1 MAGKSGI
8 IRELGENGLLLPE
21 MVNNGLNA
29 NDQVKYFF
37 TLLQTAQSHADHPNL
52 EFTNLSRERETAGIE
67 SDIFDRVVAGAKK
80 TGHAIY
86 QVPELIAVLGEVRR
100 CFVTM
105 QLPIVT
111 NGLPEANDYDLRMEK
126 LLDELP
132 VTHEDAISGRTIADI
147 TMGDPAGPD
156 SLHLLLM
163 DMHKS
168 LNKLQKMIST
178 ENIAGAMTYNLQEQD
193 KGFIQAFMSGLNRT
207 APLKFDHAGLGT
219 TATRTN
225 NRLVLQND
233 IGLTDAHVLVIHV
246 EPEQINITYTDI
258 HMPRLQFF
266 QGLFDSWNV
275 KWEDTRSRKGDEDFE
290 KKLYHLSTG
299 YFYAKDVEEQ
309 RKFLEFFGS
318 RIVFLIDWNR
328 ARKRLRSFLPNKD
341 CVTVLRWAAEHEVGH
356 VGFLQL
362 GGDKLIY
369 DGLEMAARIPL
380 RYGEPLY
387 QILGRERTIEYFQ
400 WVLNAATKGLLANH
414 SRLLIQ
420 DEIKAELLRYF
431 HSAHENLM
439 EICEQHAT
447 LTVEVAM
454 AVRDALLHI
463 QRKENSQ
470 FTERTARRA
479 KIWESE
485 ADSLVSKVR
494 SLSMRFEAARQ
505 YTDLINVADDALD
518 FLEEA
523 SFFTTLVPRSTHSEK
538 MLKEIVMLG
547 DIAVKG
553 CQEYLKAVI
562 ASQYVHKGYSR
573 EEMQDF
579 IRAIDGVI
587 STERE
592 ADEALRNAEKVILA
606 ETTDY
611 KELRVFFEIARVIE
625 ESTNSLMKAAFVLRN
640 NILESLN
647 W

>member
-21 MVNNGLNA
+21 MVNSGLTA

-37 TLLQTAQSHADHPNL
+37 TLLQTAQLHSDHPNL
-52 EFTNLSRERETAGIE
+52 EYTNLSREREAAGIE
-67 SDIFDRVVAGAKK
+67 SDIFDRVVAGSKM
-80 TGHAIY
+80 TVPQVY
-86 QVPELIAVLGEVRR
+86 QVPELGTILGEVKR
-100 CFVTM
+100 CFHVM
-105 QLPIVT
+105 QLPIAK
-111 NGLPEANDYDLRMEK
+111 NGLPETEDYDMRMKNLLAK
-126 LLDELP
+126 LPDS
-132 VTHEDAISGRTIADI
+132 HEEEISARTIAGI
-147 TMGDPAGPD
+147 TLGDPGGPD
-156 SLHLLLM
+156 SLHHLLM

-168 LNKLQKMIST
+168 LNNLQNLIST

-193 KGFIQAFMSGLNRT
+193 KSLVMAFMSGINRT
-207 APLKFDHAGLGT
+207 APLKFDHPGLGT

-225 NRLVLQND
+225 GRLVLQND

-246 EPEQINITYTDI
+246 ETTRVNITYTDI

-266 QGLFDSWNV
+266 QGLFDSWNMM
-275 KWEDTRSRKGDEDFE
+275 WEDTRSRKGDENFE
-290 KKLYHLSTG
+290 KRIFHLSIG
-299 YFYAKDVEEQ
+299 SYPAKDEEEQ
-309 RKFLEFFGS
+309 REFLEFLGS

-341 CVTVLRWAAEHEVGH
+341 CATVLRWAAEHEVGH

-362 GGDKLIY
+362 GGEKLIY

-387 QILGRERTIEYFQ
+387 QILGREKTIEYFQ
-400 WVLNAATKGLLANH
+400 WVFNAAAKGLLANH

-485 ADSLVSKVR
+485 ADKLVSKVR

-538 MLKEIVMLG
+538 LLQELVMLG
-547 DIAVKG
+547 EIAVKG
-553 CQEYLKAVI
+553 SQEYLKAVI
-562 ASQYVHKGYSR
+562 ASQYMHKGYSR

-579 IRAIDGVI
+579 IRSIDGVI
-587 STERE
+587 SMERE

-606 ETTDY
+606 ESTDY
-611 KELRVFFEIARVIE
+611 KELRVFFEIARFIE
-625 ESTNSLMKAAFVLRN
+625 SSTNSLMKAAFGLRN

>member
-8 IRELGENGLLLPE
+8 IRELGESGLLLPE
-21 MVNNGLNA
+21 MVNAGLTA

-37 TLLQTAQSHADHPNL
+37 TLLQTVQLHSDHPNL
-52 EFTNLSRERETAGIE
+52 ECTNLLREREAAGIE
-67 SDIFDRVVAGAKK
+67 SDIFDRVVTGAKK
-80 TGHAIY
+80 TGPLLY
-86 QVPELIAVLGEVRR
+86 QVPELVAILSEVKR
-100 CFVTM
+100 CFYVM
-105 QLPIVT
+105 QLPIVK
-111 NGLPEANDYDLRMEK
+111 NCLPEAEDYDMRMKK
-126 LLDELP
+126 LLEELP
-132 VTHEDAISGRTIADI
+132 DSHKEAISGRAIADI
-147 TMGDPAGPD
+147 TRGDPGGPD

-168 LNKLQKMIST
+168 LNNLQKLIST

-193 KGFIQAFMSGLNRT
+193 KDLVLAFMSGVNRT
-207 APLKFDHAGLGT
+207 VPLKFDHPGLGT

-225 NRLVLQND
+225 GRLVLQND

-246 EPEQINITYTDI
+246 ELTQINITYTDI

-266 QGLFDSWNV
+266 QGLFDSWNMT
-275 KWEDTRSRKGDEDFE
+275 WEDTRSRKGDKNFE
-290 KKLYHLSTG
+290 KKLFHLSMGSYHT
-299 YFYAKDVEEQ
+299 KDEEEQ
-309 RKFLEFFGS
+309 RRFLEFLGS

-341 CVTVLRWAAEHEVGH
+341 CVTVLRWSAEHEVGH

-387 QILGRERTIEYFQ
+387 QILGREKTIEYFQ
-400 WVLNAATKGLLANH
+400 WVFNAAAKGLLANH

-463 QRKENSQ
+463 QRKEISQ

-485 ADSLVSKVR
+485 ADNLVSKIR
-494 SLSMRFEAARQ
+494 SLSVRFEAARH

-538 MLKEIVMLG
+538 MLQELVMLG
-547 DIAVKG
+547 EIAVKG
-553 CQEYLKAVI
+553 SQEYLKAVI

-587 STERE
+587 SMERE
-592 ADEALRNAEKVILA
+592 ADEVLRTTERVILA

-611 KELRVFFEIARVIE
+611 KELLVFFEIARIIE
-625 ESTNSLMKAAFVLRN
+625 DSTNSLMKAAFVLRN

>member
-1 MAGKSGI
+1 M
-8 IRELGENGLLLPE
+8 
-21 MVNNGLNA
+21 
-29 NDQVKYFF
+29 Y
-37 TLLQTAQSHADHPNL
+37 
-52 EFTNLSRERETAGIE
+52 LS
-67 SDIFDRVVAGAKK
+67 
-80 TGHAIY
+80 
-86 QVPELIAVLGEVRR
+86 LITVLGEVKR
-100 CFVTM
+100 CFLAM
-105 QLPIVT
+105 HLPIVT
-111 NGLPEANDYDLRMEK
+111 KCLPEADDYDLRMKMLLEK
-126 LLDELP
+126 LP
-132 VTHEDAISGRTIADI
+132 VTHDVISGRVIADI
-147 TMGDPAGPD
+147 TLGDPAGPD

-193 KGFIQAFMSGLNRT
+193 KCLIQAFMSGLNRT

-246 EPEQINITYTDI
+246 ETPQINITYTDI

-275 KWEDTRSRKGDEDFE
+275 IWEDTRSRKGDEDFE

-299 YFYAKDVEEQ
+299 SYYAKDEEEQ
-309 RKFLEFFGS
+309 RKFLEFLGS

-387 QILGRERTIEYFQ
+387 QILGREKTIEYFQ
-400 WVLNAATKGLLANH
+400 WVFNAAAKGLLANH

-463 QRKENSQ
+463 QRKEDSQ

-485 ADSLVSKVR
+485 ADNLVSKVR
-494 SLSMRFEAARQ
+494 SLSIRFEAARQ

-538 MLKEIVMLG
+538 MLKELVMLG
-547 DIAVKG
+547 EIAVKG

-611 KELRVFFEIARVIE
+611 KELRVFFEIARIIE
-625 ESTNSLMKAAFVLRN
+625 DSTNSLMKAAFVLRN

>member
-1 MAGKSGI
+1 MAGKAGI
-8 IRELGENGLLLPE
+8 IRELGESGLLLPE
-21 MVNNGLNA
+21 MVNAGLTA

-37 TLLQTAQSHADHPNL
+37 TLLQAAQSHSDHPNL
-52 EFTNLSRERETAGIE
+52 ECANLSREREAAGIE
-67 SDIFDRVVAGAKK
+67 SDAFDRVVGGAKK
-80 TGHAIY
+80 TGTSLY
-86 QVPELIAVLGEVRR
+86 QVPELGNIIDEVKR
-100 CFVTM
+100 CFREM
-105 QLPIVT
+105 QLPIAK
-111 NGLPEANDYDLRMEK
+111 NGLPEAERYQVRLQALYDK
-126 LLDELP
+126 LPDTRE
-132 VTHEDAISGRTIADI
+132 EAISGRAIADI
-147 TMGDPAGPD
+147 TMGDPSGPD
-156 SLHLLLM
+156 SLHVLLI

-168 LNKLQKMIST
+168 LNNLQKMIST
-178 ENIAGAMTYNLQEQD
+178 ENIAGAMTYNLQETD
-193 KGFIQAFMSGLNRT
+193 KYLVQAFMSGLNRT
-207 APLKFDHAGLGT
+207 APLKFDHPGLGT
-219 TATRTN
+219 TATRGN
-225 NRLVLQND
+225 DRLVLQND

-246 EPEQINITYTDI
+246 QQMDVHITYTDI

-266 QGLFDSWNV
+266 QGLFDTRDMVWD
-275 KWEDTRSRKGDEDFE
+275 DTRSRKGEEVFE

-299 YFYAKDVEEQ
+299 SYHANNEEEL
-309 RKFLEFFGS
+309 KFFLDFLGS

-341 CVTVLRWAAEHEVGH
+341 CVTVLRWAAEHDVGH
-356 VGFLQL
+356 VGFLQI
-362 GGDKLIY
+362 GGEKLIY

-380 RYGEPLY
+380 RYGEPLF
-387 QILGRERTIEYFQ
+387 QILGREKTIEYFQ
-400 WVLNAATKGLLANH
+400 WVFNAAAKGLLANH

-463 QRKENSQ
+463 QRKENIQ
-470 FTERTARRA
+470 FIERTARRA

-485 ADSLVSKVR
+485 ADNLVSKVR
-494 SLSMRFEAARQ
+494 SLSLRFEAARQ

-523 SFFTTLVPRSTHSEK
+523 SFFTTLVPRSTHSGK
-538 MLKEIVMLG
+538 MLKELVILG
-547 DIAVKG
+547 EIAVKG
-553 CQEYLKAVI
+553 SQEFLKAVI

-587 STERE
+587 SVERE
-592 ADEALRNAEKVILA
+592 ADDALRSAEKVILA

-611 KELRVFFEIARVIE
+611 KELWVFFEISRVIE
-625 ESTNSLMKAAFVLRN
+625 DSTNSLMKAAFVLRN

>member
-1 MAGKSGI
+1 MK
-8 IRELGENGLLLPE
+8 
-21 MVNNGLNA
+21 M
-29 NDQVKYFF
+29 
-37 TLLQTAQSHADHPNL
+37 
-52 EFTNLSRERETAGIE
+52 LS
-67 SDIFDRVVAGAKK
+67 V
-80 TGHAIY
+80 
-86 QVPELIAVLGEVRR
+86 AVL
-100 CFVTM
+100 
-105 QLPIVT
+105 
-111 NGLPEANDYDLRMEK
+111 
-126 LLDELP
+126 
-132 VTHEDAISGRTIADI
+132 IADI
-147 TMGDPAGPD
+147 TLGDPAGPD

-168 LNKLQKMIST
+168 LNNLQKMIST

-193 KGFIQAFMSGLNRT
+193 KCLIQAFMSGLNRT
-207 APLKFDHAGLGT
+207 APLKFDHPGLGT

-246 EPEQINITYTDI
+246 EPAQINITYTDI

-275 KWEDTRSRKGDEDFE
+275 IWEDTRSRKGDEDFE

-299 YFYAKDVEEQ
+299 SYYAKDEEEQ
-309 RKFLEFFGS
+309 RKFLEFLGS

-387 QILGRERTIEYFQ
+387 QILGREKTIEYFQ
-400 WVLNAATKGLLANH
+400 WVFNAAAKGLLANH

-485 ADSLVSKVR
+485 ADNLVSKVR
-494 SLSMRFEAARQ
+494 SLSIRFEAARQ

-538 MLKEIVMLG
+538 MLKELVMLG
-547 DIAVKG
+547 EIAVKG

-611 KELRVFFEIARVIE
+611 KELRVFFEIARIIE
-625 ESTNSLMKAAFVLRN
+625 DSTNSLMKAAFVLRN

>member
-1 MAGKSGI
+1 MVGKFSI
-8 IRELGENGLLLPE
+8 IRELGESGLLLPG
-21 MVNNGLNA
+21 MVNDGLTA
-29 NDQVKYFF
+29 NDQAKYFF
-37 TLLQTAQSHADHPNL
+37 TLLQAAQIHADLPDL
-52 EFTNLSRERETAGIE
+52 EGTNLSREREVAGIG
-67 SDIFDRVVAGAKK
+67 SDCFDRVVAGSKK
-80 TGHAIY
+80 TGPQMY
-86 QVPELIAVLGEVRR
+86 RVPELVTILGEVKR
-100 CFVTM
+100 CFLAM
-105 QLPIVT
+105 QLPIT
-111 NGLPEANDYDLRMEK
+111 KGGLPEAEDYDKRTKK

-132 VTHEDAISGRTIADI
+132 NSQGETISGTAIADI
-147 TMGDPAGPD
+147 TRGDPGGPD

-168 LNKLQKMIST
+168 LNRLQKMIST

-193 KGFIQAFMSGLNRT
+193 KHLVLAFMSGLNRT
-207 APLKFDHAGLGT
+207 APLKFDHPGLGT
-219 TATRTN
+219 TATRSN
-225 NRLVLQND
+225 GRLVLQND
-233 IGLTDAHVLVIHV
+233 IGLTDAHVLVIHAGPT
-246 EPEQINITYTDI
+246 EINITYTDI

-266 QGLFDSWNV
+266 QALFDSWDVN
-275 KWEDTRSRKGDEDFE
+275 WEDTRSRKGDENFE
-290 KKLYHLSTG
+290 KRLFHLSIG
-299 YFYAKDVEEQ
+299 SYHAKDEEEQ
-309 RKFLEFFGS
+309 REFLEFLGS

-356 VGFLQL
+356 VGFLQV
-362 GGDKLIY
+362 GGEKLVY

-387 QILGRERTIEYFQ
+387 QILGREKTIEYFS
-400 WVLNAATKGLLANH
+400 WVFNAAATGLLAHH
-414 SRLLIQ
+414 SLLLIQ

-454 AVRDALLHI
+454 SVRDALLHI
-463 QRKENSQ
+463 QRKENNQ

-494 SLSMRFEAARQ
+494 SLSLRFEAARQ

-523 SFFTTLVPRSTHSEK
+523 CFFSTLVPKSTHSEK
-538 MLKEIVMLG
+538 MLHALVMLG
-547 DIAVKG
+547 EIAVKG
-553 CQEYLKAVI
+553 SQEYLKAVI
-562 ASQYVHKGYSR
+562 SSQYVHKGYSR

-587 STERE
+587 SMERE
-592 ADEALRNAEKVILA
+592 ADDALRNAERIILA

-611 KELRVFFEIARVIE
+611 KELRVFFEIARIIE
-625 ESTNSLMKAAFVLRN
+625 CSTNSLMKAAFGLRN
-640 NILESLN
+640 NILEGLN

>member
-8 IRELGENGLLLPE
+8 IRELGESGLLLPE
-21 MVNNGLNA
+21 MVNSGLTA

-37 TLLQTAQSHADHPNL
+37 TLLQTAQTHADHPNL
-52 EFTNLSRERETAGIE
+52 EYTNLSREREAAGIE
-67 SDIFDRVVAGAKK
+67 SGIFDHVVSGAKR
-80 TGHAIY
+80 TGPATY
-86 QVPELIAVLGEVRR
+86 LVPELVAILGEVRR
-100 CFVTM
+100 CFHVM
-105 QLPIVT
+105 QLPIT
-111 NGLPEANDYDLRMEK
+111 RNEPAEAEDYMARMNK

-132 VTHEDAISGRTIADI
+132 EPDENTISGRAIADI
-147 TMGDPAGPD
+147 TRGDPSGPD
-156 SLHLLLM
+156 SLHVLLM

-168 LNKLQKMIST
+168 LNNLQKLIST
-178 ENIAGAMTYNLQEQD
+178 ENIAGAMTYNLPEED
-193 KGFIQAFMSGLNRT
+193 KCFIRAFMSGVNRT
-207 APLKFDHAGLGT
+207 APLKFDHPGLGT
-219 TATRTN
+219 TATRSN
-225 NRLVLQND
+225 GRIVIQND
-233 IGLTDAHVLVIHV
+233 IGLTDAHILVIHV
-246 EPEQINITYTDI
+246 EQTHVSIKYTDI

-266 QGLFDSWNV
+266 QGLFESWNMV
-275 KWEDTRSRKGDEDFE
+275 WDDTRSRKGDASFE
-290 KKLYHLSTG
+290 KRLFHLSTG
-299 YFYAKDVEEQ
+299 SFLAKDEEEQ
-309 RKFLEFFGS
+309 RNFLEFLGS

-341 CVTVLRWAAEHEVGH
+341 SVAVIRWAAEHEVGH

-362 GGDKLIY
+362 GGEQLIY

-387 QILGRERTIEYFQ
+387 QILGRERTLEYFQ
-400 WVLNAATKGLLANH
+400 WVFNAAAKGLLANH

-463 QRKENSQ
+463 QRKENGQ

-479 KIWESE
+479 KVWESE
-485 ADSLVSKVR
+485 ADNLVSKVR
-494 SLSMRFEAARQ
+494 SLSLRFEAARQ

-538 MLKEIVMLG
+538 MLMDLVRLGEIAL
-547 DIAVKG
+547 KG
-553 CQEYLKAVI
+553 SQEYLKAVI
-562 ASQYVHKGYSR
+562 ASQYMHKGYSR

-587 STERE
+587 SMERE

-611 KELRVFFEIARVIE
+611 KELRVFFEIARIIE
-625 ESTNSLMKAAFVLRN
+625 SSTNSLMKAAFVLRN

>member
-8 IRELGENGLLLPE
+8 IRELGESGLLLPE
-21 MVNNGLNA
+21 MVNAGLTA

-37 TLLQTAQSHADHPNL
+37 TLLQTVQLHSDHPNL
-52 EFTNLSRERETAGIE
+52 ECTNLLREREAAGIE
-67 SDIFDRVVAGAKK
+67 SDIFDRVVTGAKK
-80 TGHAIY
+80 TGPLLY
-86 QVPELIAVLGEVRR
+86 QVPELVAILSEVKR
-100 CFVTM
+100 CFYVM
-105 QLPIVT
+105 QLPIVK
-111 NGLPEANDYDLRMEK
+111 NGLPEAEDYDMRMKK
-126 LLDELP
+126 LLEELP
-132 VTHEDAISGRTIADI
+132 DSHEEAISGRAIADI
-147 TMGDPAGPD
+147 TRGDPGGPD

-168 LNKLQKMIST
+168 LNNLQKLIST

-193 KGFIQAFMSGLNRT
+193 KGLVLAFMSGVNRT
-207 APLKFDHAGLGT
+207 VPLKFDHPGLGT

-225 NRLVLQND
+225 GRLVLQND

-246 EPEQINITYTDI
+246 ELTQINITYTDI

-266 QGLFDSWNV
+266 QGLFDSWNMT
-275 KWEDTRSRKGDEDFE
+275 WEDTRSRKGDENFE
-290 KKLYHLSTG
+290 KKLFHLSMGSYHT
-299 YFYAKDVEEQ
+299 KDEEEQ
-309 RKFLEFFGS
+309 RRFLEFLGS

-341 CVTVLRWAAEHEVGH
+341 CVTVLRWSAEHEVGH

-387 QILGRERTIEYFQ
+387 QILGREKTIEYFQ
-400 WVLNAATKGLLANH
+400 WVFNAAAKGLLANH

-463 QRKENSQ
+463 QRKEISQ

-485 ADSLVSKVR
+485 ADNLVSKIR
-494 SLSMRFEAARQ
+494 SLSVRFEAARH

-538 MLKEIVMLG
+538 MLQELVMLG
-547 DIAVKG
+547 EIAVKG
-553 CQEYLKAVI
+553 SQEYLKAVI

-587 STERE
+587 NMERE
-592 ADEALRNAEKVILA
+592 ADEVLRTTERVILA

-611 KELRVFFEIARVIE
+611 KELLVFFEIARIIE
-625 ESTNSLMKAAFVLRN
+625 DSTNSLMKAAFVLRN

>member
-1 MAGKSGI
+1 MAGKSSI

-21 MVNNGLNA
+21 MVNAGLTA

-37 TLLQTAQSHADHPNL
+37 TLLQAAQSHSDHPNL
-52 EFTNLSRERETAGIE
+52 EYTTLSREREAAGIE

-80 TGHAIY
+80 TGILMY
-86 QVPELIAVLGEVRR
+86 QVPELGNILGEVKR
-100 CFVTM
+100 CFLAM
-105 QLPIVT
+105 QLPVEK
-111 NGLPEANDYDLRMEK
+111 NGLPEAERYHERIQTLFAK
-126 LLDELP
+126 LPGTNE
-132 VTHEDAISGRTIADI
+132 EAISGKEIADI
-147 TMGDPAGPD
+147 TVGDPGGPD

-178 ENIAGAMTYNLQEQD
+178 DNIAGAMTYNLQEPD
-193 KGFIQAFMSGLNRT
+193 KCLVRAFMSGLNRT
-207 APLKFDHAGLGT
+207 APVKFEHPGLGT
-219 TATRTN
+219 TATRAN
-225 NRLVLQND
+225 GRLVLQND

-246 EPEQINITYTDI
+246 EQTHTNITYTDI

-266 QGLFDSWNV
+266 QGLFDSWDMV
-275 KWEDTRSRKGDEDFE
+275 WDDTRSRKGEADFE

-299 YFYAKDVEEQ
+299 SYHAKGEEEQ
-309 RKFLEFFGS
+309 KKFLEFLGS

-356 VGFLQL
+356 VGFLQI
-362 GGDKLIY
+362 GGEKMIY

-387 QILGRERTIEYFQ
+387 QILGRDKTIEYFQ
-400 WVLNAATKGLLANH
+400 WVFSSAAKGLLANQ

-454 AVRDALLHI
+454 AVRDALLQI
-463 QRKENSQ
+463 QRKDNSQ

-479 KIWESE
+479 KIWERE
-485 ADSLVSKVR
+485 ADNLVSKVR
-494 SLSMRFEAARQ
+494 SLSLRFEAARQ

-523 SFFTTLVPRSTHSEK
+523 SFFTTLVPKSTHSEK
-538 MLKEIVMLG
+538 MLTELVILG
-547 DIAVKG
+547 EIAVKG
-553 CQEYLKAVI
+553 SQEYLKAVI

-587 STERE
+587 SMERE
-592 ADEALRNAEKVILA
+592 ADEALRNSEKVILV

-611 KELRVFFEIARVIE
+611 KELRVFFEIARIIE
-625 ESTNSLMKAAFVLRN
+625 NSTNSLMKAAFALRN

>member
-8 IRELGENGLLLPE
+8 IFELGESGLLLPE
-21 MVNNGLNA
+21 MVNAGLTA

-37 TLLQTAQSHADHPNL
+37 TLLQTAQVHSDHPDL
-52 EFTNLSRERETAGIE
+52 ECTNLSREREATGIE
-67 SDIFDRVVAGAKK
+67 SDIFDHVVPGTKK
-80 TGHAIY
+80 TGPLLY
-86 QVPELIAVLGEVRR
+86 QVPELVPILAEVKR
-100 CFVTM
+100 CFHVM
-105 QLPIVT
+105 QLPVAK
-111 NGLPEANDYDLRMEK
+111 NGLPEAEDFDKRMNK
-126 LLDELP
+126 LLKELP
-132 VTHEDAISGRTIADI
+132 DSHEDTISGRVIEDI
-147 TMGDPAGPD
+147 TRGDPGGPD

-168 LNKLQKMIST
+168 LNNLQKLIST

-193 KGFIQAFMSGLNRT
+193 KGHVLAFMSGVNRT
-207 APLKFDHAGLGT
+207 APLKFDHPGLGT

-225 NRLVLQND
+225 GRLVLQND

-246 EPEQINITYTDI
+246 EQAQINITYTDI

-266 QGLFDSWNV
+266 QGLFDSWNMT
-275 KWEDTRSRKGDEDFE
+275 WEDTRSRKGGATFE
-290 KKLYHLSTG
+290 KRLFHLSMGSYLT
-299 YFYAKDVEEQ
+299 KDEEEQ
-309 RKFLEFFGS
+309 RRFLEFLGS

-341 CVTVLRWAAEHEVGH
+341 CVTVLRWSAEHEVGH
-356 VGFLQL
+356 VGFHQL

-387 QILGRERTIEYFQ
+387 QILGREKTIEYFQ
-400 WVLNAATKGLLANH
+400 WVFNAAAKGLLANH

-454 AVRDALLHI
+454 VVRDALLHI

-470 FTERTARRA
+470 FNERTARRA

-485 ADSLVSKVR
+485 ADNLVSKVR
-494 SLSMRFEAARQ
+494 SLSLRFEAARE
-505 YTDLINVADDALD
+505 YTELINVADDALD

-538 MLKEIVMLG
+538 MLQELVMLG
-547 DIAVKG
+547 EIAVKG
-553 CQEYLKAVI
+553 SQGYLKAVI
-562 ASQYVHKGYSR
+562 ASQYMHKGYSR

-579 IRAIDGVI
+579 IRAIDSVI
-587 STERE
+587 SMERE
-592 ADEALRNAEKVILA
+592 ADEALRTTERVILA

-611 KELRVFFEIARVIE
+611 KELLVFFEIARIIE
-625 ESTNSLMKAAFVLRN
+625 DSTNSLMKAAFVLRN

>member
-8 IRELGENGLLLPE
+8 IRELGESGLLLPE
-21 MVNNGLNA
+21 MVNAGLTA

-37 TLLQTAQSHADHPNL
+37 TLLQTAQTHSDHPNL
-52 EFTNLSRERETAGIE
+52 ECSNLSREREAAGIE
-67 SDIFDRVVAGAKK
+67 SDLFDRVVTGTKK
-80 TGHAIY
+80 TGPQIY
-86 QVPELIAVLGEVRR
+86 QVPELVTILGEVKR
-100 CFVTM
+100 CFHVM
-105 QLPIVT
+105 QLPIAK
-111 NGLPEANDYDLRMEK
+111 NGLPEAEDYDKRIKK
-126 LLDELP
+126 LLEELP
-132 VTHEDAISGRTIADI
+132 DSHKDAISGRAIADI
-147 TMGDPAGPD
+147 TVGDPSGPD

-163 DMHKS
+163 GMHKS
-168 LNKLQKMIST
+168 LNNLQKMIST

-193 KGFIQAFMSGLNRT
+193 KCFILAFMSGVNRT
-207 APLKFDHAGLGT
+207 APLKFDHPGLGT

-225 NRLVLQND
+225 GRLVIQND

-246 EPEQINITYTDI
+246 EPTRVNITYTDI

-266 QGLFDSWNV
+266 QGLFDSWNII
-275 KWEDTRSRKGDEDFE
+275 WEDTRSRKGDQNFE
-290 KKLYHLSTG
+290 KRLFHLSTG
-299 YFYAKDVEEQ
+299 SYHAKDEEEQ
-309 RKFLEFFGS
+309 RKFLEFLGS

-362 GGDKLIY
+362 GGEKLIY
-369 DGLEMAARIPL
+369 DGLEMAVRIPL
-380 RYGEPLY
+380 RYGEPLN
-387 QILGRERTIEYFQ
+387 QILGREKTIEYFQ
-400 WVLNAATKGLLANH
+400 WVFNAAAKGLLANH

-470 FTERTARRA
+470 FIERTARRA

-485 ADSLVSKVR
+485 ADNLVSKVR

-538 MLKEIVMLG
+538 MLKELVMLG
-547 DIAVKG
+547 EIAVKG
-553 CQEYLKAVI
+553 SQEYLKAVI

-579 IRAIDGVI
+579 IRAIDDVI
-587 STERE
+587 SMERE

-611 KELRVFFEIARVIE
+611 KELWVFFEIARIIE
-625 ESTNSLMKAAFVLRN
+625 DSTNSLMKAAFVLRH

>member
-8 IRELGENGLLLPE
+8 IRELGESGLLLPE
-21 MVNNGLNA
+21 MVNAGLTA

-37 TLLQTAQSHADHPNL
+37 TLLQTVQLHSDHPNL
-52 EFTNLSRERETAGIE
+52 ECTNLLREREAAGIE
-67 SDIFDRVVAGAKK
+67 SDIFDRVVTGAKK
-80 TGHAIY
+80 TGPLLY
-86 QVPELIAVLGEVRR
+86 QVPELVAILSEVKR
-100 CFVTM
+100 CFYVM
-105 QLPIVT
+105 QLPIVK
-111 NGLPEANDYDLRMEK
+111 NCLPEAEDYDMRMKK
-126 LLDELP
+126 LLEELP
-132 VTHEDAISGRTIADI
+132 DSHKEAISGRAIADI
-147 TMGDPAGPD
+147 TRGDPGGPD

-168 LNKLQKMIST
+168 LNNLQKLIST

-193 KGFIQAFMSGLNRT
+193 KDLVLAFMSGVNRT
-207 APLKFDHAGLGT
+207 VPLKFDHPGLGT

-225 NRLVLQND
+225 GRLVLQND

-246 EPEQINITYTDI
+246 ELTQINITYTDI

-266 QGLFDSWNV
+266 QGLFDSWNMT
-275 KWEDTRSRKGDEDFE
+275 WEDTRSRKGDENFE
-290 KKLYHLSTG
+290 KKLFHLSMGSYHT
-299 YFYAKDVEEQ
+299 KDEEEQ
-309 RKFLEFFGS
+309 RRFLEFLGS

-341 CVTVLRWAAEHEVGH
+341 CVTVLRWSAEHEVGH

-387 QILGRERTIEYFQ
+387 QILGREKTIEYFQ
-400 WVLNAATKGLLANH
+400 WVFNAAAKGLLANH

-463 QRKENSQ
+463 QRKEISQ

-485 ADSLVSKVR
+485 ADNLVSKVR
-494 SLSMRFEAARQ
+494 SLSVRFEAARH

-538 MLKEIVMLG
+538 MLQELVMLG
-547 DIAVKG
+547 EIAVKG
-553 CQEYLKAVI
+553 SQEYLKAVI

-587 STERE
+587 SMERE
-592 ADEALRNAEKVILA
+592 ADEVLRTTERVILA

-611 KELRVFFEIARVIE
+611 KELLVFFEIARIIE
-625 ESTNSLMKAAFVLRN
+625 DSTNSLMKAAFVLRN